1 MQEKQIVLN
10 GKNFF
15 YRIAGDGPV
24 IVLLHGF
31 GEDSSIW
38 DRQFDIFGGYQLVI
52 PDLPGSGRSEMTD
65 DMSME
70 GLAKTIR
77 EFISVIGIE
86 RCTMIGHSMGGYVT
100 LAFAEKY
107 PDVLNGFGL
116 FHSTAYADSEE
127 KKQTRKKGIQFL
139 QKHGAFEFLKTT
151 IPNLYSPLTKSQHPE
166 LVQEQL
172 DHSHDFAAPAL
183 ISYYNSMIERPNRA
197 SVLETDLP
205 VLMVLGK
212 YDVAAPVKDGL
223 EQCFLPS
230 LSYIHILDGVG
241 HMGMREDT
249 SQSNSILVN
258 YLNSI
263 HHLPQ

>member
-15 YRIAGDGPV
+15 YRITGDGPV
-24 IVLLHGF
+24 VVLLHGF

-38 DRQFDIFGGYQLVI
+38 DRQFNIFTGYQLII
-52 PDLPGSGRSEMTD
+52 PDLPGSGRSQMTD

-70 GLAKTIR
+70 GLAATVS
-77 EFISVIGIE
+77 EFLSTLGIQT
-86 RCTMIGHSMGGYVT
+86 CTMIGHSMGGYVT

-107 PDVLNGFGL
+107 GEMLNGFGL

-127 KKQTRKKGIQFL
+127 KKETRKKGIEFIQ
-139 QKHGAFEFLKTT
+139 QHGAFEFLKTA
-151 IPNLYSPLTKSQHPE
+151 IPNLYSPLTKSKQPE
-166 LVQEQL
+166 LVLQQL
-172 DHSHDFAAPAL
+172 DQSHDFTAPAL
-183 ISYYNSMIERPNRA
+183 ISYYNSMIERPDRVA
-197 SVLETDLP
+197 VLETNLP
-205 VLMVLGK
+205 VLMVMGRH
-212 YDVAAPVKDGL
+212 DVATPMKDAL

-258 YLNSI
+258 YLNGI
-263 HHLPQ
+263 HHLPR